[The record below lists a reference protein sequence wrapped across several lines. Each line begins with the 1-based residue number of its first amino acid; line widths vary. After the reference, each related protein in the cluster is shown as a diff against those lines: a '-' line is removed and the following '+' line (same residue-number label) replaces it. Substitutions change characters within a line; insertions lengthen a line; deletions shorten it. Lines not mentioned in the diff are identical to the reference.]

1 MAGSVATNPQQ
12 IMKRED
18 FIARLS
24 EPWDVAVIGG
34 GATGLGT
41 AVDAASRGLKV
52 VLLEQG
58 DFAQATSSRSTKLIH
73 GGVRYLKQ
81 GNLALVRD
89 ALHERGLLL
98 RNAPHLVHPLPFV
111 IPAYGTGER
120 FFYGAGL
127 KAYDLLAGKLG
138 IAPSRTLSREETFAR
153 LPGIRP
159 EGLRGGVLYHDAQ
172 FDDAGLAISLAR
184 TLALLGGAPINYLKV
199 VALKKGGLRALDLE
213 SGREHEIRAKVVINA
228 TGVFADEIRRLDEP
242 TCEPMLA
249 PSQGAHL
256 VLPREFLPG
265 ENALMIPKT
274 DDGRVLFA
282 IPWFGRVLLGTTD
295 TPVDRPVLEPV
306 PLESEVDFL
315 LHHARRYLR
324 RSPDRSH
331 VHSMFAGLRPLVKHN
346 ASRKTSALS
355 RDHIIRVSS
364 HGLVT
369 ITGGKWTTY
378 RRMGEDAVNVAL
390 KVAELSFQPS
400 RTENLELAKPDAES
414 DPILRA
420 IRTEMARTVEDV
432 LARRTRELF
441 LDVRASLAEA
451 PRVALILASEL
462 GKDGDWENGQIE
474 AFRRLASTYLPHLG
488 E

>member
-1 MAGSVATNPQQ
+1 
-12 IMKRED
+12 MKRED
-18 FIARLS
+18 SIARLP

-34 GATGLGT
+34 GATGLGA

-52 VLLEQG
+52 VLVEQG

-81 GNLALVRD
+81 GNLSLVRD
-89 ALHERGLLL
+89 ALHERGVLL

-111 IPAYGTGER
+111 IPAYATGER
-120 FFYGAGL
+120 LFYGTGL
-127 KAYDLLAGKLG
+127 KVYDLLAGELG
-138 IAPSRTLSREETFAR
+138 IAPSRLLSREETFAR
-153 LPGIRP
+153 LPGIRV

-172 FDDAGLAISLAR
+172 FDDAGLAVSLAR

-199 VALKKGGLRALDLE
+199 IALGQGSLRALDLE
-213 SGREHEIRAKVVINA
+213 TGREHEIRAKAIINA
-228 TGVFADEIRRLDEP
+228 TGVFADAIRRLDEP
-242 TCEPMLA
+242 SCESMLA

-282 IPWFGRVLLGTTD
+282 IPWHGRVLLGTTD
-295 TPVDRPVLEPV
+295 TPVDRPTLEPV
-306 PLESEVDFL
+306 PLESEIEFL
-315 LHHARRYLR
+315 LHHAKRYFLR
-324 RSPDRSH
+324 PPERDDVR
-331 VHSMFAGLRPLVKHN
+331 SMFAGLRPLVKQSV
-346 ASRKTSALS
+346 ARKTSALS
-355 RDHIIRVSS
+355 RDHVIRISD

-378 RRMGEDAVNVAL
+378 RRMGEDAVNAAL
-390 KVAELSFQPS
+390 KVAELPFRPS
-400 RTENLELAKPDAES
+400 RTESLSLAKPDPEP
-414 DPILRA
+414 DPVLRA

-441 LDVRASLAEA
+441 LDARASLDQA
-451 PRVALILASEL
+451 PRIAAVLATEL
-462 GKDGDWENGQIE
+462 GKDADWENGQIE
-474 AFRRLASTYLPHLG
+474 AFRQLALTYLPNPRG
-488 E
+488 

>member
-1 MAGSVATNPQQ
+1 
-12 IMKRED
+12 MKRED
-18 FIARLS
+18 SIARLT

-34 GATGLGT
+34 GATGLGA

-52 VLLEQG
+52 VLIEQG

-98 RNAPHLVHPLPFV
+98 RNAPHLVHPLSFV
-111 IPAYGTGER
+111 IPAYATGER
-120 FFYGAGL
+120 LFYGTGL
-127 KAYDLLAGKLG
+127 KVYDLLAGELG
-138 IAPSRTLSREETFAR
+138 IAPSRVLSREETLTR
-153 LPGIRP
+153 LPGIRV

-184 TLALLGGAPINYLKV
+184 TLAVLGGAPVNYLKV
-199 VALKKGGLRALDLE
+199 VALQKSGLRALDLE
-213 SGREHEIRAKVVINA
+213 SGREHEIRAKAIINA

-242 TCEPMLA
+242 LCDPMLA

-256 VLPREFLPG
+256 VLPHEFLPG
-265 ENALMIPKT
+265 ENAMMIPKT

-295 TPVDRPVLEPV
+295 TAVDRPVMEPA
-306 PLESEVDFL
+306 PLESEVEFL
-315 LHHARRYLR
+315 LHHARRYLHR
-324 RSPDRSH
+324 PPERTDVR
-331 VHSMFAGLRPLVKHN
+331 SMFAGLRPLVKQS
-346 ASRKTSALS
+346 ADRKTSALS
-355 RDHIIRVSS
+355 RDHVIRISD

-378 RRMGEDAVNVAL
+378 RRMGEDVVNAAL
-390 KVAELSFQPS
+390 KVAGLPFRPS
-400 RTENLELAKPDAES
+400 RTENLALVTGDAEP

-420 IRTEMARTVEDV
+420 TRTEMARTVEDV

-441 LDVRASLAEA
+441 LDARASIAQA
-451 PRVALILASEL
+451 PKVAAVLSAEL
-462 GKDGDWENGQIE
+462 GKDVNWENGQVE
-474 AFRRLASTYLPHLG
+474 AFRRLASTYFPNPS

>member
-1 MAGSVATNPQQ
+1 
-12 IMKRED
+12 MKRED
-18 FIARLS
+18 FIERLP

-34 GATGLGT
+34 GATGLGA

-81 GNLALVRD
+81 GNLSLVRD
-89 ALHERGLLL
+89 ALRERGLLL

-111 IPAYGTGER
+111 IPAYATGER
-120 FFYGAGL
+120 LFYGAGL
-127 KAYDLLAGKLG
+127 KVYNLLAGELG
-138 IAPSRTLSREETFAR
+138 IAPSRMLSREETLAR
-153 LPGIRP
+153 LPGIRA

-172 FDDAGLAISLAR
+172 FDDAGLAVSLAK

-199 VALKKGGLRALDLE
+199 VALRQGGLRALDRE
-213 SGREHEIRAKVVINA
+213 SGREHEVHARVVINA

-242 TCEPMLA
+242 SCEPMLA

-265 ENALMIPKT
+265 DNALMIPKT

-295 TPVDRPVLEPV
+295 TPVDRPVLEPA
-306 PLESEVDFL
+306 PLESEVEFL
-315 LHHARRYLR
+315 LHHAERYFAR
-324 RSPDRSH
+324 PPEREDVR
-331 VHSMFAGLRPLVKHN
+331 SMFAGLRPLVKRN
-346 ASRKTSALS
+346 AGRKTSSLS
-355 RDHIIRVSS
+355 RDHIIRISD

-378 RRMGEDAVNVAL
+378 RHMGEDAVNAALNVAKL
-390 KVAELSFQPS
+390 PFRPS
-400 RTENLELAKPDAES
+400 RTESLTLAKPDSEA
-414 DPILRA
+414 DPVLRA
-420 IRTEMARTVEDV
+420 IRSEMARTVEDV

-441 LDVRASLAEA
+441 LDARASLARA
-451 PRVALILASEL
+451 PQVAAVLAAEL
-462 GKDGDWENGQIE
+462 SKNADWENGQIE
-474 AFRRLASTYLPHLG
+474 AFRRLVSTYLPNPRG
-488 E
+488 

>member
-1 MAGSVATNPQQ
+1 
-12 IMKRED
+12 MKRED
-18 FIARLS
+18 FIAQLS
-24 EPWDVAVIGG
+24 EPWDVAIIGG
-34 GATGLGT
+34 GATGLGS

-111 IPAYGTGER
+111 IPAYATGER

-172 FDDAGLAISLAR
+172 FDDSGLAISLAR

-199 VALKKGGLRALDLE
+199 VALEKGGLRALDLE
-213 SGREHEIRAKVVINA
+213 SEREHEIRAKVVINA

-242 TCEPMLA
+242 ACEPMLA

-265 ENALMIPKT
+265 EHALMIPKT

-295 TPVDRPVLEPV
+295 TPVDRPLLEPA
-306 PLESEVDFL
+306 PLESEVEFL
-315 LHHARRYLR
+315 LHHAKRYLLR
-324 RSPDRSH
+324 PLERAD
-331 VHSMFAGLRPLVKHN
+331 VQSMFAGLRPLVKRS
-346 ASRKTSALS
+346 AALKTSALS
-355 RDHIIRVSS
+355 RDHVIRVSS
-364 HGLVT
+364 QGLVT

-378 RRMGEDAVNVAL
+378 RRMGEDAVNAAL
-390 KVAELSFQPS
+390 KVAELPLHPS
-400 RTENLELAKPDAES
+400 RTEHLELVKPDAES

-420 IRTEMARTVEDV
+420 IRSEMARTVEDV
-432 LARRTRELF
+432 LARRTRTLF
-441 LDVRASLAEA
+441 LDARGSITQS
-451 PRVALILASEL
+451 PQVAVILAAEL
-462 GKDGDWENGQIE
+462 GRDDAWKAQQVQSFQD
-474 AFRRLASTYLPHLG
+474 LADRYLPASG
-488 E
+488 RS

>member
-1 MAGSVATNPQQ
+1 
-12 IMKRED
+12 MKRED
-18 FIARLS
+18 SIARLT
-24 EPWDVAVIGG
+24 EQWDIAVIGG
-34 GATGLGT
+34 GATGLGA

-52 VLLEQG
+52 VLVEQG

-81 GNLALVRD
+81 GNLSLVRD

-111 IPAYGTGER
+111 IPAYATGER
-120 FFYGAGL
+120 LFYGAGL
-127 KAYDLLAGKLG
+127 KVYDLLAGELG
-138 IAPSRTLSREETFAR
+138 IAPSRILSREETFAR
-153 LPGIRP
+153 LPGIRA

-199 VALKKGGLRALDLE
+199 IALEKDGLRALDLE
-213 SGREHEIRAKVVINA
+213 SGHEHEVRAKVVINA

-242 TCEPMLA
+242 SCEPMLV

-265 ENALMIPKT
+265 ENAMMIPKT

-282 IPWFGRVLLGTTD
+282 IPWHGRVLLGTTD
-295 TPVDRPVLEPV
+295 TPVDRPVLEPA
-306 PLESEVDFL
+306 PLESEVEFL
-315 LHHARRYLR
+315 LRHAKRYLLR
-324 RSPDRSH
+324 PPERDD
-331 VHSMFAGLRPLVKHN
+331 VQSMFAGLRPLVKR
-346 ASRKTSALS
+346 SPGRKTSALS
-355 RDHIIRVSS
+355 RDHVIRISD

-378 RRMGEDAVNVAL
+378 RRMGEDAVDAAL
-390 KVAELSFQPS
+390 KVAELPFRPS
-400 RTENLELAKPDAES
+400 RTESLALAKPDSES
-414 DPILRA
+414 DPVLRA
-420 IRTEMARTVEDV
+420 IHREMARTVEDV

-441 LDVRASLAEA
+441 LDAHNSLAQA
-451 PRVALILASEL
+451 PRVAAVLAAEL
-462 GKDGDWENGQIE
+462 GKDANWENGQVE
-474 AFRRLASTYLPHLG
+474 AFRRLALTYLPNPHG
-488 E
+488 A

>member
-1 MAGSVATNPQQ
+1 LA
-12 IMKRED
+12 
-18 FIARLS
+18 
-24 EPWDVAVIGG
+24 EPWDIAVIGG
-34 GATGLGT
+34 GATGLGA

-98 RNAPHLVHPLPFV
+98 RNAPHLVRPLPFV
-111 IPAYGTGER
+111 IPAYATVER
-120 FFYGAGL
+120 LFYGAGL
-127 KAYDLLAGKLG
+127 KLYDLLAGKLG
-138 IAPSRTLSREETFAR
+138 IDRSRLLSREETLAS
-153 LPGIRP
+153 LPGIRT

-172 FDDAGLAISLAR
+172 FDDAGLAVSLAR
-184 TLALLGGAPINYLKV
+184 TLALLGGAPVNYLKV
-199 VALKKGGLRALDLE
+199 IALGKNSLRALDLE
-213 SGREHEIRAKVVINA
+213 SGREHAIRAKVVINA

-282 IPWFGRVLLGTTD
+282 IPWHGRVLLGTTD
-295 TPVDRPVLEPV
+295 TPVERPVLEPA
-306 PLESEVDFL
+306 PLEGEIEFL

-324 RSPDRSH
+324 RSPERTDVR
-331 VHSMFAGLRPLVKHN
+331 SMFAGLRPLVKGN
-346 ASRKTSALS
+346 AGRKTSALS
-355 RDHIIRVSS
+355 RDHVIRVSS
-364 HGLVT
+364 QGLVT

-378 RRMGEDAVNVAL
+378 RRMGEDVVNTAL
-390 KVAELSFQPS
+390 KVAGLPFGSS
-400 RTENLELAKPDAES
+400 RTEHLALAKPDSES
-414 DPILRA
+414 DPVLRA
-420 IRTEMARTVEDV
+420 IRGEMARTVEDV
-432 LARRTRELF
+432 LARRTRTLF
-441 LDVRASLAEA
+441 LDARESLVQAEA
-451 PRVALILASEL
+451 VAATLAAEL
-462 GKDGDWENGQIE
+462 GRDDAWKAKQVQS
-474 AFRRLASTYLPHLG
+474 FRDLADRYLPASG
-488 E
+488 RS

>member
-1 MAGSVATNPQQ
+1 
-12 IMKRED
+12 MKRED
-18 FIARLS
+18 SIARLP

-34 GATGLGT
+34 GATGLGA

-52 VLLEQG
+52 VLVEQG

-81 GNLALVRD
+81 GNLSLVRD

-120 FFYGAGL
+120 LFYGGGL
-127 KAYDLLAGKLG
+127 KVYDLLAGELG
-138 IAPSRTLSREETFAR
+138 IAPSRILSYEETLAR
-153 LPGIRP
+153 LPGIRV

-199 VALKKGGLRALDLE
+199 IALGKGGLRALDLE
-213 SGREHEIRAKVVINA
+213 SGREHEIRAKAIINA

-242 TCEPMLA
+242 SCEPMLA

-256 VLPREFLPG
+256 VLPCEFLPG
-265 ENALMIPKT
+265 EHALMIPKT

-282 IPWFGRVLLGTTD
+282 IPWHGRVLLGTTD
-295 TPVDRPVLEPV
+295 TPVDRPVLEPT
-306 PLESEVDFL
+306 PLESEVEFL
-315 LHHARRYLR
+315 LHHAKRYLL
-324 RSPDRSH
+324 RSPERAD
-331 VHSMFAGLRPLVKHN
+331 VQSMFAGLRPLVKR
-346 ASRKTSALS
+346 STGRKTSALS
-355 RDHIIRVSS
+355 RDHVIRISS
-364 HGLVT
+364 NGLVT

-378 RRMGEDAVNVAL
+378 RRMGEDAVDAAL
-390 KVAELSFQPS
+390 KIAGLSFYPS
-400 RTENLELAKPDAES
+400 RTENLALAKPDSEPDAV
-414 DPILRA
+414 LRA
-420 IRTEMARTVEDV
+420 IRGEMARTVEDV

-441 LDVRASLAEA
+441 LDARASLEHA
-451 PRVALILASEL
+451 PAIAAILATEL
-462 GKDGDWENGQIE
+462 GRNPTWQAQQVE
-474 AFRRLASTYLPHLG
+474 AYRSLISTYLPST
-488 E
+488 